1 MRNNIIEWSEDNNVM
16 QITLPIMFSGLITTM
31 SLEEDNSILV
41 KEIFVYER
49 PNEMLPKAG
58 YKDLFIK

>member
-1 MRNNIIEWSEDNNVM
+1 M

-49 PNEMLPKAG
+49 PNEMLPKDE